1 MVTFLL
7 LLCVIA
13 TTISLFTVVYG
24 TIHNKKEA
32 VFASTVMALSTIAFL
47 IVLAQSGWLS

>member
-1 MVTFLL
+1 MTVFLL

-24 TIHNKKEA
+24 AIHNKKEA
-32 VFASTVMALSTIAFL
+32 VFAGTVIALSTIAFL

>member
-7 LLCVIA
+7 FLCIIA
-13 TTISLFTVVYG
+13 TTISLFAVGYG

-32 VFASTVMALSTIAFL
+32 VFVGGSMALVTILFL

>member
-7 LLCVIA
+7 LLCFFGTGIGLLA
-13 TTISLFTVVYG
+13 AVYG
-24 TIHNKKEA
+24 VLYNKKEA
-32 VFASTVMALSTIAFL
+32 ILAGMTFALFTIAFL